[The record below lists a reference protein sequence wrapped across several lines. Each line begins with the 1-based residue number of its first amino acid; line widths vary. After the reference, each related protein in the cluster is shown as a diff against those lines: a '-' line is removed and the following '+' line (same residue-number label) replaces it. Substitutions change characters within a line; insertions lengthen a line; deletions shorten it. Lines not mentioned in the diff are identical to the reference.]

1 MTCAIAR
8 KFCAVSEQPRNGAR
22 PEPFG
27 VVGVFLEYLP
37 VHIAGEFFV
46 PLTSPRICH
55 AGTAPGKDEAREA
68 IARAAALG
76 FSHILFRSA
85 ALADGRPI
93 ADGPPNG
100 SQSLRALA
108 QACAAAE
115 LGLLLDLDVSELA
128 LDHPLVKQHPE
139 CFSVAAQAASGFV
152 DPRLPNST
160 QTRARARPQNN
171 AGPFVA
177 WWSEALGELRSAG
190 IKGFR
195 IVEPQCC
202 GAAIW
207 RDIIAPSHK
216 DSASALFIADTSRL
230 PRNQLG
236 DLRGAGFD
244 FCLSALPWW
253 DGRAAWFAE
262 QHEAASAVAPVIALV
277 EAPEREPPAA
287 CELRRSRLAV
297 ATVTG
302 EGALMPLGFEQGPS
316 DASIDLALCVKR
328 MNALLKS
335 EATNGAFR
343 SLTGPGDSVTVVL
356 RTEEPDER
364 VSIQGLV
371 VLINPHPTINTP
383 IGAGVKAA
391 LGEWGEAEPIEPFT
405 GPDGK
410 LAPGEARLFR
420 ARRTKPIICSTK
432 APAAEARAAA
442 QESRIVIGNIAPCVD
457 GGAYPAKRIV
467 GETVSIEADI
477 FPDGHPVIAAEL
489 LTRAD
494 DERGWRRR
502 PMQPLGNDRWS
513 APFVLERIG
522 RHRFAIEA
530 WLDVYGTFV
539 RDLAKKRAAGVA
551 TLLDI
556 EEGRA
561 LIEAALTRAG
571 KPARN
576 ALATILAAL
585 DSMDR
590 ADRMILMLAP
600 ETIEAVRRADARPSK
615 TASRIHCI
623 EAERISA
630 RFASWYELF
639 PRSQTDD
646 PQRHGTLTDV
656 MARLPAIAAMGFDVL
671 YLTPIHPV
679 GATNRKGRNN
689 ALTAEEGDPGSVYAI
704 GSPSGGH
711 TAIHPQLGTLADFQA
726 LVTAAHKHGMEIA
739 LDFAIQV
746 SPDHPWLK
754 EYPGWFDWRPDGSVK
769 YAENPPKQY
778 EDIVNVD
785 FYAKDAVPD
794 LWLALRFVVLFW
806 IEQGVRLFRVDNPH
820 TKPFAFWRW
829 MIGDLRGLHPDV
841 IFLSEAFT
849 RPKVMYH
856 LAKLGF
862 SQSYTYFTW
871 RNSKT
876 ELTAYIQELTSPPV
890 ADFFR
895 PHFFVNTP
903 DINPVFLQTSG
914 RAGFLIR
921 AALAATLSGLWGMY
935 SGFELCE
942 AEALPGREE
951 YKDSEK
957 YQIKPRDWNAPG
969 NIVPEIAALNRL
981 RRAEPALQTHLG
993 VTFYNAFNGN
1003 ILYFGK
1009 HAPESADRI
1018 LVAISLNPHGPE
1030 EADFEIP
1037 LWEWGLPDSGA
1048 LLAQDVL
1055 RGGSFVWHGKMQH
1068 MRLTPVAP
1076 YAVWRARPAEVA

>member
-1 MTCAIAR
+1 M
-8 KFCAVSEQPRNGAR
+8 K
-22 PEPFG
+22 PFG
-27 VVGVFLEYLP
+27 RNPSPLSELP
-37 VHIAGEFFV
+37 SNIFSAHIAGEFFV
-46 PLTSPRICH
+46 PLTPPRICH
-55 AGTAPGKDEAREA
+55 AGTAPGKDGAREA
-68 IARAAALG
+68 LARAASLG
-76 FSHILFRSA
+76 FSHILFRSDTLAESQPA
-85 ALADGRPI
+85 ASDSRSVEA
-93 ADGPPNG
+93 
-100 SQSLRALA
+100 LRALA
-108 QACAAAE
+108 QACTTAG
-115 LGLLLDLDVSELA
+115 LGLLLDLDISELA
-128 LDHPLVKQHPE
+128 LDHPLVEQHPE
-139 CFSVAAQAASGFV
+139 CFSFAAQASSGLV
-152 DPRLPNST
+152 DPRLANSIR
-160 QTRARARPQNN
+160 TRALARPYNHP
-171 AGPFVA
+171 APFIA
-177 WWSEALGELRSAG
+177 WWREAIGYLRAAG

-195 IVEPQCC
+195 VLRPQCC
-202 GAAIW
+202 GAEMW
-207 RDIIAPSHK
+207 RDIIAPFHD
-216 DSASALFIADTSRL
+216 DSESALFVADTSQL
-230 PRNQLG
+230 PRDQLG
-236 DLRGAGFD
+236 NLRGAGFD

-253 DGRAAWFAE
+253 DGRAAWFAD
-262 QHEAASAVAPVIALV
+262 QHQAASAVAPVMALV
-277 EAPEREPPAA
+277 EAPEREPPAG
-287 CELRRSRLAV
+287 CEVRRSRLAV
-297 ATVTG
+297 AAISG
-302 EGALMPLGFEQGPS
+302 EGALMPLGFEEPES
-316 DASIDLALCVKR
+316 DSGIDLALCVKT
-328 MNALLKS
+328 MNALLKA
-335 EATNGAFR
+335 EAVDGGFR
-343 SLTGPGDSVTVVL
+343 TLTGSGDPVTVLL

-364 VSIQGLV
+364 ISIQGFV
-371 VLINPHPTINTP
+371 ALINPDPTINAP

-405 GPDGK
+405 GLDGK

-420 ARRTKPIICSTK
+420 ARRTKPIVSTGK
-432 APAAEARAAA
+432 TPAAEARTAA
-442 QESRIVIGNIAPCVD
+442 QESRIVIVNIAPSVD

-467 GETVSIEADI
+467 GETVHVEADI

-513 APFVLERIG
+513 APFILERIG

-539 RDLAKKRAAGVA
+539 RDLAKKRSAGIA

-561 LIEAALTRAG
+561 LIEAAQARAD
-571 KPARN
+571 KPARTT
-576 ALATILAAL
+576 ALSTILTAL
-585 DSMDR
+585 DTMDR
-590 ADRMILMLAP
+590 ADRIRLMLAP
-600 ETIEAVRRADARPSK
+600 ETIEAMRRADDRPFK

-623 EAERISA
+623 EAERVSA

-639 PRSQTDD
+639 PRSQSDN
-646 PQRHGTLTDV
+646 PGRHGSFGDV
-656 MARLPAIAAMGFDVL
+656 VARLPAIADMGFDVL

-679 GATNRKGRNN
+679 GATNRKGKNN
-689 ALTAEEGDPGSVYAI
+689 ALSAEEGDPGSVYAI
-704 GSPSGGH
+704 GSASGGH
-711 TAIHPQLGTLADFQA
+711 TAIHPQLGTLADFHA
-726 LVTAAHKHGMEIA
+726 LVAAAHKHGLEIA
-739 LDFAIQV
+739 LDFAIQC

-829 MIGDLRGLHPDV
+829 LIGDLRGLHPDV

-871 RNSKT
+871 RNTKA

-914 RAGFLIR
+914 RPGFLIR

-942 AEALPGREE
+942 ADALPGREE

-969 NIVPEIAALNRL
+969 NIVAEIAALNRL

-993 VTFYNAFNGN
+993 VTFHNALNNN

-1009 HAPESADRI
+1009 HARDSADRI

-1030 EADFEIP
+1030 DADFEIP
-1037 LWEWGLPDSGA
+1037 LWEWNLPDGGA
-1048 LLAQDVL
+1048 LLAHDVL

-1068 MRLTPVAP
+1068 MRLTPDAP
-1076 YAVWRARPAEVA
+1076 YAVWRVRPAEIA